1 MVVNI
6 LVVCTANQC
15 RSPMAAAILH
25 RELTR
30 RGVQAQIRSAGTS
43 VVGSAPA
50 THDAIVVMK
59 AEGLDISTH
68 RSRPVEPNDIDRSDI
83 IITMTRAQLRYV
95 ATKSPE
101 SFSRLFT
108 LKELARRAREHGR
121 VDGEDLGA
129 WIAQLGAGRRTTDL
143 LGDDPVDDVEDPIGC
158 PIEVYSA
165 VVRELA
171 HAISSV
177 VDAGWARGRD
187 GV

>member
-1 MVVNI
+1 VNI
-6 LVVCTANQC
+6 LVICTANQC

-25 RELTR
+25 RALTR
-30 RGVQAQIRSAGTS
+30 RGVQAEIRSAGTS

-50 THDAIVVMK
+50 THDAVVVMK

-68 RSRPVEPNDIDRSDI
+68 RSRPLEPNDADRSDI
-83 IITMTRAQLRYV
+83 IITMTRAQLRDV
-95 ATKSPE
+95 ATQSPAA
-101 SFSRLFT
+101 FSRVFT
-108 LKELARRAREHGR
+108 LKELARRARGHGR
-121 VDGEDLGA
+121 VEGEDVGA
-129 WIAQLGAGRRTTDL
+129 WVTRLGAGRRTTDL

-165 VVRELA
+165 VARELT